1 MGKIHYML
9 AGGHGSMIILTG
21 GAGFIGS
28 NLLHALNAKGVT
40 DVLVVD
46 RLGNNFRNL
55 CDLRF
60 SDFMQPGEFVRAI
73 ERRILPDR
81 IEAIFHQGACA
92 DTTCND
98 GSYMIEN
105 NFTFSKLILHFALSR
120 KVPLVY
126 ASSAAVYGGA
136 SAFAPSR
143 ENERP
148 LNLYGLSKL
157 AFDNHVRIVAAK
169 SESTVAGLRY
179 FNVYGPREF
188 HKGKMAS
195 MVYQLYRQLKANG
208 HAQLFKGTD
217 GYADGEQRRD
227 FVFVDDVVRV
237 NLALAEAPVRNGMF
251 NVGTGQARSFNDAA
265 RTIIAQLGAGAID
278 YVPFP
283 KSLAGRYQSF
293 TQAEL
298 SALRN
303 AGYIEPFSTLENG
316 IAQSIDA
323 WKRESEPIGD

>member
-1 MGKIHYML
+1 
-9 AGGHGSMIILTG
+9 MIILTG

-28 NLLHALNAKGVT
+28 NLLHALNAKSIT

-46 RLGNNFRNL
+46 RLGDNFRNL

-60 SDFMQPGEFVRAI
+60 SDCMQPGEFVRAI

-92 DTTCND
+92 DTACDD
-98 GSYMIEN
+98 GRYMIEN
-105 NFTFSKLILHFALSR
+105 NFTFSKSILHFALSS

-126 ASSAAVYGGA
+126 ASSAAVYGSS

-157 AFDNHVRIVAAK
+157 AFDDHVRSVVAR
-169 SESTVAGLRY
+169 SQSTVAGLRY
-179 FNVYGPREF
+179 FNVYGPRES

-195 MVYQLYRQLKANG
+195 MVYQLYRQLKSSGRAR
-208 HAQLFKGTD
+208 LFKGTG

-227 FVFVDDVVRV
+227 FVFVGDVARV
-237 NLALAEAPVRNGMF
+237 NLALTEGPVRHGIF
-251 NVGTGQARSFNDAA
+251 NVGTGRARSFNDVAN
-265 RTIIAQLGAGAID
+265 IVIAQLGAGAID
-278 YVPFP
+278 YVPVP
-283 KSLAGRYQSF
+283 ENVVDKYQSF

-298 SALRN
+298 SGLRH
-303 AGYIEPFSTLENG
+303 AGYTENLSSLEDG
-316 IAQSIDA
+316 ITQSIDA
-323 WKRESEPIGD
+323 WNQENPTIGE

>member
-1 MGKIHYML
+1 
-9 AGGHGSMIILTG
+9 MIIVTG

-28 NLLHALNAKGVT
+28 NLLGALNAKGIS

-46 RLGNNFRNL
+46 RLGDNFRNL

-60 SDFMQPGEFVRAI
+60 SDFMQPGEFARAI
-73 ERRILPDR
+73 ERKILPQG

-92 DTTCND
+92 DTTCTD
-98 GSYMIEN
+98 GRYVIEN
-105 NFTFSKLILHFALSR
+105 NFTFSKSILRFALS
-120 KVPLVY
+120 KKIPLVY
-126 ASSAAVYGGA
+126 ASSAAVYGSSG
-136 SAFAPSR
+136 AFAPSR
-143 ENERP
+143 ENEHP

-157 AFDNHVRIVAAK
+157 AFDNHVRSLAAR

-195 MVYQLYRQLKANG
+195 MVYQLYRQLKTSGRAR
-208 HAQLFKGTD
+208 LFKGAD

-227 FVFVDDVVRV
+227 FVFVHDVVRV
-237 NLALAEAPVRNGMF
+237 NLALAEGPVRNGIF
-251 NVGTGQARSFNDAA
+251 NVGTGQPRSFNDVAK
-265 RTIIAQLGAGAID
+265 TIIARLGSGAID

-283 KSLAGRYQSF
+283 EALAGRYQSF

-298 SALRN
+298 SALRDV
-303 AGYIEPFSTLENG
+303 GYAESFSTLENG

-323 WKRESEPIGD
+323 WNRELESIGD

>member
-1 MGKIHYML
+1 
-9 AGGHGSMIILTG
+9 MIILTG

-28 NLLHALNAKGVT
+28 NILGALNAKGVT

-46 RLGNNFRNL
+46 RLGDNFRNL

-92 DTTCND
+92 DTTCDD
-98 GSYMIEN
+98 GRYMIEN
-105 NFTFSKLILHFALSR
+105 NFTFSKSILHFALSS

-126 ASSAAVYGGA
+126 ASSAAVYGSS

-157 AFDNHVRIVAAK
+157 AFDNHVRSVAAR

-179 FNVYGPREF
+179 FNVYGPRES

-195 MVYQLYRQLKANG
+195 MVYQLYRDLKASG
-208 HAQLFKGTD
+208 RARLFKGTD
-217 GYADGEQRRD
+217 GYADGEQLRD
-227 FVFVDDVVRV
+227 FIFVDDIVRV
-237 NLALAEAPVRNGMF
+237 NLALAEGPVRNGIF
-251 NVGTGQARSFNDAA
+251 NAGTGQPRSFNDAA
-265 RTIIAQLGAGAID
+265 RIIIAQIGAGEIE

-283 KSLAGRYQSF
+283 ENLAGRYQSF
-293 TQAEL
+293 TRAEL
-298 SALRN
+298 STLRN
-303 AGYIEPFSTLENG
+303 AGYNDPFSSLEDG

-323 WKRESEPIGD
+323 WNREVPVGTGRQG

>member
-1 MGKIHYML
+1 
-9 AGGHGSMIILTG
+9 MIILTG
-21 GAGFIGS
+21 GAGFVGS
-28 NLLHALNAKGVT
+28 NLLAALNAKGVT

-46 RLGNNFRNL
+46 RRGDNFRNL
-55 CDLRF
+55 GDLQF
-60 SDFMQPGEFVRAI
+60 SDFMEPAEFCRAI
-73 ERRILPDR
+73 EHKILPDR

-92 DTTCND
+92 DTTCTD
-98 GSYMIEN
+98 GRYMIEN
-105 NFTFSKLILHFALSR
+105 NFTFSKSILHFALSR

-126 ASSAAVYGGA
+126 ASSAAVYGSS

-157 AFDNHVRIVAAK
+157 AFDNHVRSVAPGLG
-169 SESTVAGLRY
+169 STVAGLRY
-179 FNVYGPREF
+179 FNVYGPRES

-195 MVYQLYRQLKANG
+195 MVYQLYRQLKTSGRAR
-208 HAQLFKGTD
+208 LFEGTD

-227 FVFVDDVVRV
+227 FVFVNDIVRV
-237 NLALAEAPVRNGMF
+237 NLALAEGPARSGVY
-251 NVGTGQARSFNDAA
+251 NVGTGQARTFNDVAKI
-265 RTIIAQLGAGAID
+265 IIARLGSGAIE

-283 KSLAGRYQSF
+283 ESLAGKYQSF

-298 SALRN
+298 SALRS
-303 AGYIEPFSTLENG
+303 AGYTEPFSTLESG

-323 WKRESEPIGD
+323 WSRERTVEVPQ